1 MSIVTIICLIIILFC
16 SLVQIGSCLYS
27 WLAYWRY
34 YNEYK
39 KLEQE
44 LDKELKEFDKELNN
58 GKK

>member
-16 SLVQIGSCLYS
+16 SFVQIGSCLYS
-27 WLAYWRY
+27 WLAYRRY

-39 KLEQE
+39 QLEQE
-44 LDKELKEFDKELNN
+44 LDEELNK

>member
-16 SLVQIGSCLYS
+16 SFVQIGSCLYS
-27 WLAYWRY
+27 WLAYRRY

-44 LDKELKEFDKELNN
+44 LDEELNK